1 MVTTDQS
8 EFPAGV
14 PSEPSLPLGRQPL
27 HEYVAHYAE
36 ETPERVAITYYGTDL
51 TYGDLESAISSFA
64 TWLDE
69 QGYERGDTLL
79 LCLQNCPQYVIAYY
93 GAQRL
98 GMRVSPCSPMA
109 KEHRLSYQLEDGD
122 ARIAVAGDTHASLF
136 ESVRSETP
144 LEQVVYTRFETFL
157 PDEPVPEIHPE
168 MADAIAMDRQPP
180 ADGVCYLESVLE
192 ETPADPP
199 TVDVAM
205 DDICLLQ
212 YTAGTTGLP
221 KGCMHS
227 YENVLFAA
235 ATSSALTDRDSGTRH
250 LAVMPVFHVAGKLN
264 AVDSPMIQGGT
275 SILLTRYE
283 AEAYLEALE
292 AHDPDNGWITTPMVR
307 ELLEHLERGREE
319 RASGDER
326 GTDGDERGSDGD
338 ERETDGDEREI
349 DSLESMP
356 VTSFGQALTDDL
368 CERWADATGAEMYEA
383 AYGLTETHTRDTFT
397 NELGVVEEGFV
408 GKPVYETDIV
418 IRDWE
423 THEELPQG
431 ETGEITVKTPSQFEG
446 YLNKPEETE
455 AAMHEGYVLTGD
467 IGRFTEDGHLYFL
480 GRRTYMIKS
489 SGYSIAPAEVE
500 EVLKTHPGIEN
511 AAVGGRDHETKGSE
525 VVAGVIV
532 SDVSLSADAILEW
545 AEDHLAA
552 YKRPRDVVVL
562 EELPVTNLGKLDRE
576 GLADV
581 LSEE

>member
-1 MVTTDQS
+1 MVTTDQD

-14 PSEPSLPLGRQPL
+14 PSEPSFPLGRRPL
-27 HEYVAHYAE
+27 HEYVAHYAG
-36 ETPERVAITYYGTDL
+36 ETPERVAINYYGTDL
-51 TYGDLESAISSFA
+51 TYRDLESAISSFA

-69 QGYERGDTLL
+69 QGYEAGETLL

-122 ARIAVAGDTHASLF
+122 ARIAVAGDTHASLL
-136 ESVRSETP
+136 EDVRAETP

-157 PDEPVPEIHPE
+157 PDEPVPAIHPE
-168 MADAIAMDRQPP
+168 MVDAIEMHRQPP
-180 ADGVCYLESVLE
+180 ADDSFYFDSVLE

-212 YTAGTTGLP
+212 YTSGTTGLP

-235 ATSSALTDRDSGTRH
+235 ATSSALTDRDGGTRH

-264 AVDSPMIQGGT
+264 AVDSPMIRGGT

-283 AEAYLEALE
+283 AEAYLDALE

-307 ELLEHLERGREE
+307 ELLETL
-319 RASGDER
+319 GDE
-326 GTDGDERGSDGD
+326 D
-338 ERETDGDEREI
+338 DEREI

-431 ETGEITVKTPSQFEG
+431 ETGEITVKTPSLFEG

-455 AAMHEGYVLTGD
+455 AATHDGYVLTGD
-467 IGRFTEDGHLYFL
+467 IGRFTENGHLYFL
-480 GRRTYMIKS
+480 GRRKYMIKS

-532 SDVSLSADAILEW
+532 SDESLSADAIVEW

-581 LSEE
+581 LSAE